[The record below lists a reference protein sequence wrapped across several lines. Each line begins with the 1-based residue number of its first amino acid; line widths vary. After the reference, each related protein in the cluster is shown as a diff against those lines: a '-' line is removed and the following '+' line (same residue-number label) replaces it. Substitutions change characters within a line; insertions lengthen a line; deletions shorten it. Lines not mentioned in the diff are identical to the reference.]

1 MLFFYI
7 ISALN
12 RKSNGNHFR
21 QVKQMYLKQQK
32 EQGDGF
38 NQERTLNNMAG
49 IREMVMVSA
58 KAFKN
63 SK

>member
-1 MLFFYI
+1 MAI
-7 ISALN
+7 ISI
-12 RKSNGNHFR
+12 KSSICIKNKNTE
-21 QVKQMYLKQQK
+21 K
-32 EQGDGF
+32 GDGL